1 MVFVRPCRSA
11 TIRTRLDGKTVHE
24 RLSALAGTAG
34 PEGFGR
40 LMAHGYFTGGS
51 VGPRDFELTY
61 HFNSHRNPQTYSV
74 YGKVQ
79 ETPDWR
85 VLRLRLTAY
94 SPWLSRW
101 SLVGL
106 VLYLGFLVYTREV
119 PPGGAVLLFGFV
131 IAVLAFANLFYIPD
145 VVTSRVSSILAS
157 EVRGTV
163 LQRGEWV
170 VPR

>member
-1 MVFVRPCRSA
+1 MALVFVRPCRSA

-34 PEGFGR
+34 
-40 LMAHGYFTGGS
+40 YFMGGS

-61 HFNSHRNPQTYSV
+61 HFNNHRNPQTYSV

-106 VLYLGFLVYTREV
+106 VLYLGFLVYTRDV
-119 PPGGAVLLFGFV
+119 PPGGAVVLFGFV

-157 EVRGTV
+157 EVRGSV